1 MKSLRA
7 HCVSMEPRLF
17 QIGPESY
24 VELIDPNGVVEG
36 TEYTFE
42 AADVDFEMI
51 EQAVDS
57 CPTRA
62 ITMTRG

>member
-1 MKSLRA
+1 
-7 HCVSMEPRLF
+7 MEPRLF

-24 VELIDPNGVVEG
+24 VELIDPNGVVEA

-42 AADVDFEMI
+42 ATDVDFEMM
-51 EQAVDS
+51 EGADDS

-62 ITMTRG
+62 ITMRRG